1 MIRVLICDDH
11 AMVREALTWILNQS
25 DNVEVVASTTGRDDT
40 IDMMSHTDVDVAIV
54 DVRLVDASGLT
65 VASWI
70 RKEKPK
76 CKVIL
81 LTAYL
86 SDEVLVEA
94 AEVGAVDVLE
104 KSAASNELLNR
115 VHDVAAGMNFLDG
128 TMLRE
133 ARDRLNSRGVLQMLS
148 LDATD
153 KQILSLI
160 GKGMTDKQIGENV
173 YLSAQTVRNRVSR
186 MLTELGKE
194 NRTQL
199 ALLVTSFD
207 NAAVVEPV

>member
-70 RKEKPK
+70 RKERPQ

-115 VHDVAAGMNFLDG
+115 VQDVAAGMNFLDG

>member
-40 IDMMSHTDVDVAIV
+40 FDMMSHTEVDVAIV

-70 RKEKPK
+70 RKEKPQ

-81 LTAYL
+81 LTANV

-115 VHDVAAGMNFLDG
+115 VQDVAAGMNFLDG
-128 TMLRE
+128 NMLRE

>member
-40 IDMMSHTDVDVAIV
+40 FDMMAHTDVDVAIV

-70 RKEKPK
+70 RKEKPQ

-115 VHDVAAGMNFLDG
+115 VQDVAAGMNFLDG
-128 TMLRE
+128 NILRE

>member
-1 MIRVLICDDH
+1 M
-11 AMVREALTWILNQS
+11 A
-25 DNVEVVASTTGRDDT
+25 
-40 IDMMSHTDVDVAIV
+40 HTDVDVAIV

-70 RKEKPK
+70 RTEKPQ

-104 KSAASNELLNR
+104 KSAASNELLHR
-115 VHDVAAGMNFLDG
+115 VQDVAAGMNFLDG
-128 TMLRE
+128 NILRE

>member
-70 RKEKPK
+70 RKEKPQ

-148 LDATD
+148 FDATD

>member
-70 RKEKPK
+70 RKEKPQ

-115 VHDVAAGMNFLDG
+115 VQDVAAGMNFLDG

>member
-70 RKEKPK
+70 RKEKPQ

>member
-1 MIRVLICDDH
+1 VIRVLICDDH

-25 DNVEVVASTTGRDDT
+25 DNVEVVAATTGCDDT
-40 IDMMSHTDVDVAIV
+40 IDMMSHTEVDVAII
-54 DVRLVDASGLT
+54 DVRLVNASGLT

-70 RKEKPK
+70 QKEKPQ

-81 LTAYL
+81 LTAFV

-104 KSAASNELLNR
+104 KTAASNELLNR
-115 VHDVAAGMNFLDG
+115 VQDVASGMNFLDG
-128 TMLRE
+128 NILRE
-133 ARDRLNSRGVLQMLS
+133 ARERLNSRGVLQMLS

-199 ALLVTSFD
+199 ALLVTGFD